1 MTPDVRILQISDPHL
16 FANPKGRL
24 RGVETLSSLQQVLA
38 HALRRR
44 QALDAVL
51 CTGDVVNDDGGGY
64 VHFVRELGSLG
75 KPVYCVPG
83 NHDDPG
89 LMRRALSQEPFQV
102 GGYVDLGASWRLVL
116 VDSCEPGKARGRLR
130 SAELRALEAAL
141 SSTDRYAMV
150 CMHHHPV
157 GMSSNWLDAV
167 GVENANQLFEVLD
180 AHSRVRVVSWGH
192 VHQCYDGRRQG
203 VRLLATPS
211 TCGQFLP
218 LSNEFAID
226 SRPPAYRRLT
236 LQGDGSIETEV
247 VWLDE
252 AAHAL
257 ASASA

>member
-1 MTPDVRILQISDPHL
+1 
-16 FANPKGRL
+16 
-24 RGVETLSSLQQVLA
+24 
-38 HALRRR
+38 
-44 QALDAVL
+44 
-51 CTGDVVNDDGGGY
+51 
-64 VHFVRELGSLG
+64 
-75 KPVYCVPG
+75 
-83 NHDDPG
+83 
-89 LMRRALSQEPFQV
+89 
-102 GGYVDLGASWRLVL
+102 
-116 VDSCEPGKARGRLR
+116 
-130 SAELRALEAAL
+130 
-141 SSTDRYAMV
+141 
-150 CMHHHPV
+150 
-157 GMSSNWLDAV
+157 MSSNWLDAV